1 MSKHK
6 FFAWLIFHDRINTR
20 DMLLRRHWDVSGDH
34 NYVYVHAKLWRIG
47 LTYFLSATLALEP
60 RNYLQIYWGSDSDPE
75 MLQRAKKLFS
85 GPCFVEIVILAC
97 WNIWKQLNGKIF
109 KKERPSFGAWKAGF
123 FYDGLWHKKC
133 TVPFCHHGLTTC
145 CNR

>member
-1 MSKHK
+1 MIDGLLLTLRIVSAYQAGKIKFMSKHK

-20 DMLLRRHWDVSGDH
+20 DMLLRRRWDVSGDH

-60 RNYLQIYWGSDSDPE
+60 RNYLQISWGSDSDPE

-85 GPCFVEIVILAC
+85 GPCFFFQCA
-97 WNIWKQLNGKIF
+97 
-109 KKERPSFGAWKAGF
+109 PSFFSLVDVVLSPGYW
-123 FYDGLWHKKC
+123 C
-133 TVPFCHHGLTTC
+133 MQ
-145 CNR
+145 